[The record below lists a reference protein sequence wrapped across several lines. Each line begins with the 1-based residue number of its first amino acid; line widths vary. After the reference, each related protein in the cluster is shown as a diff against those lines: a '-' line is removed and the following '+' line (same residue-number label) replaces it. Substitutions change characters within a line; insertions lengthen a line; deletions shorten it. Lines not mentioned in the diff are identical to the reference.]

1 MFCQWLE
8 NYLGTGLSRK
18 LLPTCC
24 LMIRGCLGPWLAKAG
39 QLLNWI
45 YFSKTY
51 TSEFI
56 LPKLHI
62 SLCFMVMIIVHDM
75 LMKLY
80 CISAYD
86 MPGVCVCVAIKWHM
100 LFNQIEGSIW
110 GNFTAPWTPG
120 YLSRAHQRYKKW
132 HIQKGLNP
140 WNTRQ
145 IFLKCVMLIT

>member
-39 QLLNWI
+39 QLWNWI
-45 YFSKTY
+45 YFSKHIHLNLFCQNCTY
-51 TSEFI
+51 LYVLWSWLLF
-56 LPKLHI
+56 
-62 SLCFMVMIIVHDM
+62 
-75 LMKLY
+75 MKLY

-86 MPGVCVCVAIKWHM
+86 MPGVCVAIKWHM

-110 GNFTAPWTPG
+110 GNFTAPGPQVISVEPTKG
-120 YLSRAHQRYKKW
+120 MKMAFKRAWILETLVRYFW
-132 HIQKGLNP
+132 SV
-140 WNTRQ
+140 
-145 IFLKCVMLIT
+145 FC